1 MDSRSGLNFKRID
14 ILGLWSW
21 YTDRSRIPSFI
32 LFYNAFYLLYQL
44 VYLCVV
50 QSVRLFIDTNELE
63 VTVEKF
69 LTICIDLEPCVKI
82 IVLLCME
89 KEIKE
94 LLLVFRR
101 DFLICAK
108 IAPEKA
114 LKIFESSDKLCN
126 KVTYMVFI
134 MVWATLI
141 GYQLAPLTEC
151 FLSDCKYLKTIPDW
165 HPFDESQQPAKLLT
179 FLVDSGSLWFTCL
192 SECSIMILILS
203 FSSAVGAQIDV
214 LAACLE
220 SVGEVAQR
228 RTAARSERKPSLQEV
243 EEMDRLVIE
252 CIRGHQQMLR
262 VADLMESVFSLLN
275 LFQMLLSTI
284 LICTCG
290 FMLMIALTDSTTEV
304 SETPVQSFIRISKH
318 LCFFSSMT
326 RQLTIFSWAGFVVND
341 KTGNLQE
348 VFYSSDW
355 TGMSQKTKR
364 QLLIAMTRANKPSKV
379 TAGKFYVVSL
389 QSYAAIMRASYT
401 YFTMLYRL
409 TAAK

>member
-1 MDSRSGLNFKRID
+1 MDSKSGLDFKRLD

-21 YTDRSRIPSFI
+21 YTNRSQIPFLI
-32 LFYNAFYLLYQL
+32 LFYNLFYLLYQL
-44 VYLCVV
+44 IYLCVV
-50 QSVRLFIDTNELE
+50 QSVRMFIDTHELE

-69 LTICIDLEPCVKI
+69 LTICIDMEPCVKI

-94 LLLVFRR
+94 LLQVFRR
-101 DFLICAK
+101 DFLVCAK
-108 IAPEKA
+108 IVPEKA
-114 LKIFESSDKLCN
+114 LKIFEKSDELCN
-126 KVTYMVFI
+126 KVTFVVYV
-134 MVWATLI
+134 MVWATLL
-141 GYQLAPLTEC
+141 GYQVAPLTEC

-165 HPFDESQQPAKLLT
+165 HPFDESRQPAKILT

-192 SECSIMILILS
+192 SECSIMLLVLS
-203 FSSAVGAQIDV
+203 FSSAFGSQIDV
-214 LAACLE
+214 LACCVE
-220 SVGEVAQR
+220 SVREVAR
-228 RTAARSERKPSLQEV
+228 RGEREEEDEA
-243 EEMDRLVIE
+243 EEMDRLVKE

-262 VADLMESVFSLLN
+262 IADLMESVFSLLN

-290 FMLMIALTDSTTEV
+290 FMLMIALTDSTTEL

-318 LCFFSSMT
+318 LCFFSSMIL
-326 RQLTIFSWAGFVVND
+326 QLTIFSWAGFVVND

-348 VFYSSDW
+348 VFYRSDW

-364 QLLIAMTRANKPSKV
+364 QILIAMTRANKPSNV